1 MTDILSHIHPR
12 IRQGASPEQWAD
24 YKWQLKHS
32 FTRMT
37 QLEGIMSLTA
47 SEQAAAL
54 AGAHHLAFRVT
65 PYWMSLLQ
73 LEDVSDPLRLQLIPR
88 IEEWSQAAEECSDPL
103 QEQKHMVLPGLV
115 HRYPDRVLLLATQ
128 ACAGYCRYCTRSRLV
143 SGGGGEGE
151 NARLD
156 MDAVCAY
163 LKEHREVRDVL
174 ISGGDP
180 LLLSDTR
187 LDYILGRLS
196 EVEHIEVLRLGTRI
210 PLMLPQRVTENLAKI
225 LQRYAPLYLF
235 VHCNH
240 ARELSPESR
249 RALGLLC
256 DHGIPLG
263 SQSVLLRGV
272 NDTNESQRELYHAL
286 LRARVKPYYLYH
298 CDRVRG
304 TQHFRT
310 DLGKGIEIMESLRG
324 HTSGFAIPQYVLDAP
339 DGGGKI
345 ALNPQSIVERGEG
358 YYVLKNYKGQELRY
372 TESTEGGQNAH

>member
-1 MTDILSHIHPR
+1 MTDTLSHIHPL
-12 IRQGASPEQWAD
+12 IRQGASLDQWAD
-24 YKWQLKHS
+24 YKWQLQHS
-32 FTRMT
+32 LTCME
-37 QLEGIMSLTA
+37 QLEGIISLTE
-47 SEQAAAL
+47 SEQAAAQ

-73 LEDVSDPLRLQLIPR
+73 LDDPADPLRLQLIPR
-88 IEEWSQAAEECSDPL
+88 IEEWSQGVEESGDPL
-103 QEQKHMVLPGLV
+103 HEQKHMVLPGLI

-143 SGGGGEGE
+143 SGGGEEGE
-151 NARLD
+151 NVRLD
-156 MDAVCAY
+156 MDAICDY
-163 LKEHREVRDVL
+163 LREHSEVRDVL

-180 LLLSDTR
+180 LLLSDAR

-196 EVEHIEVLRLGTRI
+196 EVEHVEVLRLGTRI
-210 PLMLPQRVTENLAKI
+210 PLMMPQRITEHLAKI
-225 LQRYAPLYLF
+225 LQKYAPLYVF

-240 ARELSPESR
+240 ARELSPEAQH
-249 RALGLLC
+249 ALGLLC

-272 NDTNESQRELYHAL
+272 NDSNESQRQLYHAL

-304 TQHFRT
+304 TRHFRT
-310 DLGKGIEIMESLRG
+310 DLEKGIEIMESLRG

-339 DGGGKI
+339 EGGGKI
-345 ALNPQSIVERGEG
+345 ALNPQNIVERGEG
-358 YYVLKNYKGQELRY
+358 YYVLKNYKGLECRY
-372 TESTEGGQNAH
+372 DESL